1 MKIKK
6 TASQRIQIFL
16 GELKRRKVFQ
26 VTSFYLVAAWGLS
39 AGAPDIFA
47 ALEFPDWAPRYFL
60 VAIFSLTP
68 VVIVIAWVF
77 ELDKSGLQ
85 RDFGPKTPPG
95 QTTVL
100 AGNPTIPP
108 VTATWLGLSRTF
120 SRDFIV
126 GRDDDCAL
134 QIFDPMV
141 SRHHV
146 KFELDKGRWRIVD
159 MGSANG
165 TELNGKKIQNAWL
178 DRSASLLLYPGGPE
192 LKVSVGSRARA
203 SASTI

>member
-1 MKIKK
+1 MKIKN

-47 ALEFPDWAPRYFL
+47 ALDFPAWAPRYFL

-68 VVIVIAWVF
+68 IVIVIAWAF
-77 ELDKSGLQ
+77 ELDKSGVQ
-85 RDFGPKTPPG
+85 RDFGPKSPTG

-100 AGNPTIPP
+100 AGNPIMPP
-108 VTATWLGLSRTF
+108 VTATWLDLSRTF
-120 SRDFIV
+120 SRDFVV
-126 GRDDDCAL
+126 GRGDDCAL

-146 KFELDKGRWRIVD
+146 KFELVKGRWQIVD

-165 TELNGKKIQNAWL
+165 TELNGKKIQTAWL
-178 DRSASLLLYPGGPE
+178 DGNASLLLYPGGPE
-192 LKVSVGSRARA
+192 LKVSVGSRATA
-203 SASTI
+203 AAATT